1 MVIKGIHISI
11 DLRFNHFCFIAFIY
25 VLGSFLKFSLGRREE
40 TAHEEAIWAI
50 DWYRGP
56 EQAIEG
62 SKLITGSLDDSVKV
76 STCTMNFP
84 VIISEQLI
92 FLVLLN

>member
-1 MVIKGIHISI
+1 MSFLIGNNGKLKQYSHQNGLECSQ
-11 DLRFNHFCFIAFIY
+11 IAFIY
-25 VLGSFLKFSLGRREE
+25 VLVVLKFSLGRREE

-76 STCTMNFP
+76 RINSVMIWQYN
-84 VIISEQLI
+84 EKD
-92 FLVLLN
+92 

>member
-1 MVIKGIHISI
+1 MFG
-11 DLRFNHFCFIAFIY
+11 LFF
-25 VLGSFLKFSLGRREE
+25 KFSLGRREE

-76 STCTMNFP
+76 STTA
-84 VIISEQLI
+84 L
-92 FLVLLN
+92 

>member
-1 MVIKGIHISI
+1 MFG
-11 DLRFNHFCFIAFIY
+11 LFF
-25 VLGSFLKFSLGRREE
+25 KFSLGRREE

-76 STCTMNFP
+76 STPALWFANN
-84 VIISEQLI
+84 E
-92 FLVLLN
+92 